1 MKRITCS
8 LIMFL
13 MLIPFMGCEN
23 KQPPAKKPVA
33 EKVVPAPETKKD
45 IKQPEETAKVEQEVY
60 AYDAKGRRDPF
71 MTLVKIA
78 QQKPERKK
86 GATPVES
93 YGLDVIRLLAIAWD
107 KEKYYAL
114 IMLPDKKSYTIKE
127 GMALGLYGGKVEKI
141 TKDTVVIREFIKDYR
156 GNLKPKDTIL
166 KLREGEGE

>member
-1 MKRITCS
+1 MKKIIYLF
-8 LIMFL
+8 LIIVLLFPL
-13 MLIPFMGCEN
+13 SGCKKE
-23 KQPPAKKPVA
+23 QAIMKKPVA

-60 AYDAKGRRDPF
+60 TYDAKGRRDPF
-71 MTLVKIA
+71 LTLVKIA

-86 GATPVES
+86 GASPVES

-114 IMLPDKKSYTIKE
+114 IMLPDKKSYTITE
-127 GMALGLYGGKVEKI
+127 GMTLGLYGGKVEKI
-141 TKDTVVIREFIKDYR
+141 TKDTVVIREYVKDYR
-156 GNLKPKDTIL
+156 GNLKSKDTIL